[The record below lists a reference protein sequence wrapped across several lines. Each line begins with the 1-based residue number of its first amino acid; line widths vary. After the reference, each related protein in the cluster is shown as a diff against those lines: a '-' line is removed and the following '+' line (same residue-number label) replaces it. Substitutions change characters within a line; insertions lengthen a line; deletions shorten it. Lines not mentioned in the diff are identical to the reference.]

1 MFPTVREVLALD
13 PVRHGAPRLVAGEAG
28 LDRPVRWV
36 HVAEVPD
43 IATLLRGGELVLT
56 TGIGL
61 PADDAGLRVFIGA
74 LADVG
79 VSGLVVELGRRYVS
93 GVPRVMAAAAERRG
107 LPLVELRRAT
117 PFVRVTEAVHALI
130 VDAQLTEL
138 RATEEIHQRFTE
150 LSVEGAGPAEVVRQA
165 AELSGCPVVLEN
177 LSRQVLAYDPAG
189 ESAELLLD
197 GWEQHSRRI
206 SPAGRTAY
214 DSDSGWLVTTV
225 GARGQDWGR
234 LLLRWPGGGEL
245 TTPAPVP
252 DGMPDLEA
260 GQVGQVPGGP
270 PTRLTI
276 LVERA
281 ASALALGRLIRRDAE
296 GLERQIHRTLLT
308 ALLDHSRP
316 VDEVALRARA
326 LGVVL
331 ERRHL
336 VGVVVRYRADEP
348 AAEVGSPGESGQ
360 VDPEAGPA
368 RLRDLSEAVGQ
379 ALDEAKLIGLS
390 SAIDDQAVGVLLAL
404 PDAAAEERALAAFA
418 AALRRNRM
426 DAAPPRPPDAVPA
439 RPGGSAPGATPAR
452 TGTSAAGAGS
462 ARTGTSAAGAGSA
475 RTGTSAAGAGSA
487 RTGTTAAGAGSV
499 RTGTTAAGAGSVRTG
514 TTAAGA
520 GSARTGTTAAGAG
533 SVRPGGAGPAALAGL
548 GAPPHARTAGTGA
561 PPSLLRTAGPASV
574 IVAAG
579 SGVGSLREARR
590 SLVEARQV
598 ADAARRDRRDLPIFR
613 LPHVGLAGLLHL
625 LRDEPRLQTFVEREL
640 GALLAYDARHPR
652 EQLLGTLRA
661 YLEQGRNK
669 SAGAA
674 AAHLSRPA
682 FYERL
687 ARIARILDVDL
698 HSVEA
703 CISLH
708 VALLALDAVRTP

>member
-1 MFPTVREVLALD
+1 MSRSGVTEGSVSAVFPTVREVLALD
-13 PVRHGAPRLVAGEAG
+13 PVRHGAPRVVAGDAG

-43 IATLLRGGELVLT
+43 IATLLGGGELVLT

-61 PADDAGLRVFIGA
+61 PGDDAGLRAFIGD

-93 GVPRVMAAAAERRG
+93 GVPRVMVAAAERRG

-117 PFVRVTEAVHALI
+117 PFVRITEAVHALI

-138 RATEEIHQRFTE
+138 RATEEIHQRFND
-150 LSVEGAGPAEVVRQA
+150 LSVEGADAAEVIRQA

-177 LSRQVLAYDPAG
+177 LSRQVLGYDPAG

-206 SPAGRTAY
+206 RPAGRTAY
-214 DSDSGWLVTTV
+214 DPDSGWLVTVV

-234 LLLRWPGGGEL
+234 LLLRWPASGD
-245 TTPAPVP
+245 VP
-252 DGMPDLEA
+252 SAQPSEPIA
-260 GQVGQVPGGP
+260 GP

-276 LVERA
+276 LIERA
-281 ASALALGRLIRRDAE
+281 ASTLALGRLIRRDAE

-316 VDEVALRARA
+316 VDEVALRAKA

-331 ERRHL
+331 DRRHL
-336 VGVVVRYRADEP
+336 VGVMVRHRAEDP
-348 AAEVGSPGESGQ
+348 VGESGPAAAQ
-360 VDPEAGPA
+360 A

-379 ALDEAKLIGLS
+379 TLREAKLTGLT
-390 SAIDDQAVGVLLAL
+390 SAVDDNSVGVLLAL
-404 PDAAAEERALAAFA
+404 TDPAAEDRALSAFA
-418 AALRRNRM
+418 SALRRVRLDSGAGRATSGG
-426 DAAPPRPPDAVPA
+426 DAPRSAATAEPLAVDPHRVA
-439 RPGGSAPGATPAR
+439 GPGA
-452 TGTSAAGAGS
+452 
-462 ARTGTSAAGAGSA
+462 
-475 RTGTSAAGAGSA
+475 
-487 RTGTTAAGAGSV
+487 
-499 RTGTTAAGAGSVRTG
+499 
-514 TTAAGA
+514 
-520 GSARTGTTAAGAG
+520 
-533 SVRPGGAGPAALAGL
+533 
-548 GAPPHARTAGTGA
+548 
-561 PPSLLRTAGPASV
+561 V

-590 SLVEARQV
+590 SLVEARQI
-598 ADAARRDRRDLPIFR
+598 AEAARQDRRDLPIFR

-640 GALLAYDARHPR
+640 GALLEYDGRHPR
-652 EQLLGTLRA
+652 EQLLDTLRA

-669 SAGAA
+669 TAGAA

-698 HSVEA
+698 DSVEA
-703 CISLH
+703 TLSLH
-708 VALLALDAVRTP
+708 VALLALKAVRTP

>member
-1 MFPTVREVLALD
+1 MSRSGVTEGSVSAVFPTVREVLALD
-13 PVRHGAPRLVAGEAG
+13 PVRHGAPRVVAGDAG

-36 HVAEVPD
+36 HAAEVPD
-43 IATLLRGGELVLT
+43 IATLLGGGELVLT

-61 PADDAGLRVFIGA
+61 PGDDAGLRAFIGD

-93 GVPRVMAAAAERRG
+93 GVPRVMVAAAERRG

-117 PFVRVTEAVHALI
+117 PFVPITEAVHALI
-130 VDAQLTEL
+130 IDAQLTEL
-138 RATEEIHQRFTE
+138 RATEEIHQRFND
-150 LSVEGAGPAEVVRQA
+150 LSVEGADAAEVIRQT

-177 LSRQVLAYDPAG
+177 LSRQVLGYDPAG
-189 ESAELLLD
+189 ESAEMLLD

-206 SPAGRTAY
+206 RPVGRTAY
-214 DSDSGWLVTTV
+214 DPDSGWLVTAV

-234 LLLRWPGGGEL
+234 LLLRWPASGD
-245 TTPAPVP
+245 VP
-252 DGMPDLEA
+252 SAQATEPIA
-260 GQVGQVPGGP
+260 GP

-281 ASALALGRLIRRDAE
+281 ASTLALGRLIRRDAE

-316 VDEVALRARA
+316 VDEIALRAKA

-331 ERRHL
+331 DRRHL
-336 VGVVVRYRADEP
+336 VGVMVRHRGEDP
-348 AAEVGSPGESGQ
+348 VGESGP
-360 VDPEAGPA
+360 DAGQA

-379 ALDEAKLIGLS
+379 ALREAKLTALT
-390 SAIDDQAVGVLLAL
+390 SAVDDNSVGVLLAL
-404 PDAAAEERALAAFA
+404 TDPAAEDRALSAFA
-418 AALRRNRM
+418 SALRR
-426 DAAPPRPPDAVPA
+426 
-439 RPGGSAPGATPAR
+439 
-452 TGTSAAGAGS
+452 
-462 ARTGTSAAGAGSA
+462 
-475 RTGTSAAGAGSA
+475 
-487 RTGTTAAGAGSV
+487 V
-499 RTGTTAAGAGSVRTG
+499 R
-514 TTAAGA
+514 
-520 GSARTGTTAAGAG
+520 
-533 SVRPGGAGPAALAGL
+533 LD
-548 GAPPHARTAGTGA
+548 AGTGRATTGAETSGAFSGAEAYRSGFGADGSRSAFGGEASRSAFGADGSRSAFGVEAARSVGGADPSRGAGGA
-561 PPSLLRTAGPASV
+561 PGGV

-579 SGVGSLREARR
+579 SGVSNLREARR
-590 SLVEARQV
+590 SLVEARQI
-598 ADAARRDRRDLPIFR
+598 AEAARRDRRDLPIFR

-640 GALLAYDARHPR
+640 GALLEYDARHPR
-652 EQLLGTLRA
+652 EQLLDTLRA

-669 SAGAA
+669 TAGAA

-698 HSVEA
+698 DSVEA
-703 CISLH
+703 SLSLH
-708 VALLALDAVRTP
+708 VALLALEAVRTP

>member
-1 MFPTVREVLALD
+1 MSAVFPTVREVLALG
-13 PVRHGAPRLVAGEAG
+13 PVRHGAPRMVAGDAG

-43 IATLLRGGELVLT
+43 IATLLGGGELVLT

-61 PADDAGLRVFIGA
+61 PGDDAGLRAFIGD

-93 GVPRVMAAAAERRG
+93 GVPRVMVAAAERRG

-117 PFVRVTEAVHALI
+117 PFVRITEAVHALI

-138 RATEEIHQRFTE
+138 RATEEIHQRFND
-150 LSVEGAGPAEVVRQA
+150 LSVEGADAAEVIRQA

-177 LSRQVLAYDPAG
+177 LSRQVLGYDPAG

-206 SPAGRTAY
+206 RPAGRTAY
-214 DSDSGWLVTTV
+214 DPDSGWLVTTV

-234 LLLRWPGGGEL
+234 LLLRWPASGD
-245 TTPAPVP
+245 VP
-252 DGMPDLEA
+252 SAQAVEPTA
-260 GQVGQVPGGP
+260 GP

-276 LVERA
+276 LIERA
-281 ASALALGRLIRRDAE
+281 ASTLALGRLIRRDAE

-316 VDEVALRARA
+316 VDEVGLRAKA

-331 ERRHL
+331 DRRHL
-336 VGVVVRYRADEP
+336 VGVMVRHRADDP
-348 AAEVGSPGESGQ
+348 AGEVG
-360 VDPEAGPA
+360 PEAGQA
-368 RLRDLSEAVGQ
+368 RLQDLSEAVGQ
-379 ALDEAKLIGLS
+379 ALREAKLTALT
-390 SAIDDQAVGVLLAL
+390 SAVDDNSVGALLAL
-404 PDAAAEERALAAFA
+404 PDPAAEDRALSAFA
-418 AALRRNRM
+418 SALRRVRLE
-426 DAAPPRPPDAVPA
+426 
-439 RPGGSAPGATPAR
+439 
-452 TGTSAAGAGS
+452 AGAG
-462 ARTGTSAAGAGSA
+462 R
-475 RTGTSAAGAGSA
+475 
-487 RTGTTAAGAGSV
+487 V
-499 RTGTTAAGAGSVRTG
+499 P
-514 TTAAGA
+514 
-520 GSARTGTTAAGAG
+520 
-533 SVRPGGAGPAALAGL
+533 PGGDGLRPAVGVDPLPAPFGVDASRGVGP
-548 GAPPHARTAGTGA
+548 GA
-561 PPSLLRTAGPASV
+561 V

-579 SGVGSLREARR
+579 SGVSTLREARR
-590 SLVEARQV
+590 SLVEARQI
-598 ADAARRDRRDLPIFR
+598 AEAARRDRRDLPIFR

-640 GALLAYDARHPR
+640 GALLEYDARHPR
-652 EQLLGTLRA
+652 ERLLDTLRA

-698 HSVEA
+698 DSVEA
-703 CISLH
+703 SLSLH
-708 VALLALDAVRTP
+708 VALLALEAVRTP

>member
-1 MFPTVREVLALD
+1 MSAVFPTVREVLALD
-13 PVRHGAPRLVAGEAG
+13 PVRHGAPRVVAGDDG

-43 IATLLRGGELVLT
+43 IATLLGGGELVLT

-61 PADDAGLRVFIGA
+61 PGDDAGLRAFIGD

-93 GVPRVMAAAAERRG
+93 GVPRVMVAAAERRG

-117 PFVRVTEAVHALI
+117 PFVRITEAVHALI

-138 RATEEIHQRFTE
+138 RATEEIHQRFND
-150 LSVEGAGPAEVVRQA
+150 LSVEGADAAEVIRQA

-177 LSRQVLAYDPAG
+177 LSRQVLGYDPAG

-206 SPAGRTAY
+206 RPAGRTAY
-214 DSDSGWLVTTV
+214 DPDSGWLVTTV

-234 LLLRWPGGGEL
+234 LLLRWPASGD
-245 TTPAPVP
+245 VP
-252 DGMPDLEA
+252 SARAIEPTA
-260 GQVGQVPGGP
+260 GS

-276 LVERA
+276 LIERA
-281 ASALALGRLIRRDAE
+281 ASTLALGRLIRRDAE

-316 VDEVALRARA
+316 VDEVGLRAKA

-331 ERRHL
+331 DRRHL
-336 VGVVVRYRADEP
+336 VGVMVRHRADDP
-348 AAEVGSPGESGQ
+348 AGEVGPEVGQ
-360 VDPEAGPA
+360 A

-379 ALDEAKLIGLS
+379 ALREAKLTALT
-390 SAIDDQAVGVLLAL
+390 SAVDDNSVGALLAL
-404 PDAAAEERALAAFA
+404 PDPAAEDRALSAFA
-418 AALRRNRM
+418 SALRRVRL
-426 DAAPPRPPDAVPA
+426 D
-439 RPGGSAPGATPAR
+439 
-452 TGTSAAGAGS
+452 AGAG
-462 ARTGTSAAGAGSA
+462 
-475 RTGTSAAGAGSA
+475 
-487 RTGTTAAGAGSV
+487 
-499 RTGTTAAGAGSVRTG
+499 
-514 TTAAGA
+514 
-520 GSARTGTTAAGAG
+520 
-533 SVRPGGAGPAALAGL
+533 RPGPGVEPARAASDASRAALGADPPRAGFGVEAARAGGDVPRGPGP
-548 GAPPHARTAGTGA
+548 GA
-561 PPSLLRTAGPASV
+561 V

-579 SGVGSLREARR
+579 SGVSTLREARR
-590 SLVEARQV
+590 SLVEARQI
-598 ADAARRDRRDLPIFR
+598 AEAARRDRRDLPIFR

-640 GALLAYDARHPR
+640 GALLEYDARHPR
-652 EQLLGTLRA
+652 EQLLDTLRA

-698 HSVEA
+698 DSVEA
-703 CISLH
+703 SLSLH
-708 VALLALDAVRTP
+708 VALLALEAVRTP

>member
-13 PVRHGAPRLVAGEAG
+13 PVRHGAPRLVAGDAG

-43 IATLLRGGELVLT
+43 IASLLGGGELVLT

-61 PADDAGLRVFIGA
+61 PADDAGLRAFIGD

-79 VSGLVVELGRRYVS
+79 VSGLVVELGRRYLT

-117 PFVRVTEAVHALI
+117 PFVRITEAVHALI

-150 LSVEGAGPAEVVRQA
+150 LSVEGAGPGEVVRQA

-197 GWEQHSRRI
+197 GWEQHSRRVR
-206 SPAGRTAY
+206 PAGRTAY
-214 DSDSGWLVTTV
+214 DADSGWLVTAV

-234 LLLRWPGGGEL
+234 LLLRWPAEGDL
-245 TTPAPVP
+245 ATARPLLPAAVP
-252 DGMPDLEA
+252 DGRRPLGAEPA
-260 GQVGQVPGGP
+260 RALQSP

-281 ASALALGRLIRRDAE
+281 ASTLALGRLIRRDAE

-308 ALLDHSRP
+308 ALLDHSLP
-316 VDEVALRARA
+316 VDEVALRAKA
-326 LGVVL
+326 LGVTL
-331 ERRHL
+331 DRRHL
-336 VGVVVRYRADEP
+336 VGVMVRFRVDD
-348 AAEVGSPGESGQ
+348 PGEGVPAGDRGEPGPST
-360 VDPEAGPA
+360 GPA
-368 RLRDLSEAVGQ
+368 RLRDLAEAVGQ
-379 ALDEAKLIGLS
+379 ALRETRLTALT
-390 SAIDDQAVGVLLAL
+390 SAVDDHVVGVLLAL
-404 PDAAAEERALAAFA
+404 PDAGAEERALGTFA
-418 AALRRNRM
+418 TVLRRTCL
-426 DAAPPRPPDAVPA
+426 DAPATPRHDAVPRQA
-439 RPGGSAPGATPAR
+439 ARPMGAGRPGG
-452 TGTSAAGAGS
+452 
-462 ARTGTSAAGAGSA
+462 
-475 RTGTSAAGAGSA
+475 
-487 RTGTTAAGAGSV
+487 
-499 RTGTTAAGAGSVRTG
+499 
-514 TTAAGA
+514 
-520 GSARTGTTAAGAG
+520 
-533 SVRPGGAGPAALAGL
+533 
-548 GAPPHARTAGTGA
+548 
-561 PPSLLRTAGPASV
+561 V

-579 SGVGSLREARR
+579 SGVSGLREARR
-590 SLVEARQV
+590 SLVEARQI

-625 LRDEPRLQTFVEREL
+625 LRDEPRVQTFVEREL
-640 GALLAYDARHPR
+640 GALLAYDAQHPR

-669 SAGAA
+669 SAAAA

-687 ARIARILDVDL
+687 ARIGRILDADLDSVD
-698 HSVEA
+698 A
-703 CISLH
+703 CLSLH
-708 VALLALDAVRTP
+708 VALLALDAIRTP

>member
-1 MFPTVREVLALD
+1 MSPVFPTVREVLALD
-13 PVRHGAPRLVAGEAG
+13 PVRHGAPRLVAGDAG
-28 LDRPVRWV
+28 LDASVRWV

-43 IATLLRGGELVLT
+43 IATLLGGGELVLT

-61 PADDAGLRVFIGA
+61 PADDAGLRAFIGD

-117 PFVRVTEAVHALI
+117 PFVRITEAVHALI

-165 AELSGCPVVLEN
+165 AELAGCPVVLEN
-177 LSRQVLAYDPAG
+177 LSRQVLAYDAAG

-197 GWEQHSRRI
+197 AWEQHSRRI
-206 SPAGRTAY
+206 RPAGRTAY

-234 LLLRWPGGGEL
+234 LLLRWPGGG
-245 TTPAPVP
+245 
-252 DGMPDLEA
+252 DLA
-260 GQVGQVPGGP
+260 GGATLGGRAVGTP

-281 ASALALGRLIRRDAE
+281 ASTLALGRLIRRDAE

-326 LGVVL
+326 LGVTL

-336 VGVVVRYRADEP
+336 VGVVVRHRLDDP
-348 AAEVGSPGESGQ
+348 AAEGASGESGLSAEAA
-360 VDPEAGPA
+360 PEAGPA
-368 RLRDLSEAVGQ
+368 RLRDLAEAVGQ
-379 ALDEAKLIGLS
+379 ALREAKLTGLS
-390 SAIDDQAVGVLLAL
+390 SAVDDQAVGALLAL
-404 PDAAAEERALAAFA
+404 PDAAGEERALSAFA
-418 AALRRNRM
+418 TALRRIRL
-426 DAAPPRPPDAVPA
+426 DTAPARAAVAGAVGPDA
-439 RPGGSAPGATPAR
+439 
-452 TGTSAAGAGS
+452 
-462 ARTGTSAAGAGSA
+462 
-475 RTGTSAAGAGSA
+475 
-487 RTGTTAAGAGSV
+487 
-499 RTGTTAAGAGSVRTG
+499 
-514 TTAAGA
+514 
-520 GSARTGTTAAGAG
+520 
-533 SVRPGGAGPAALAGL
+533 
-548 GAPPHARTAGTGA
+548 
-561 PPSLLRTAGPASV
+561 V

-579 SGVGSLREARR
+579 SGVGGLREARR
-590 SLVEARQV
+590 SLIEARQI

-625 LRDEPRLQTFVEREL
+625 LRDEPRVQTFVEREL
-640 GALLAYDARHPR
+640 GALLAHDAQHPR
-652 EQLLGTLRA
+652 DQLLGTLRA

-669 SAGAA
+669 SAAAA

-698 HSVEA
+698 DSVEA
-703 CISLH
+703 CLSLH
-708 VALLALDAVRTP
+708 VALLALDAIRTP

>member
-1 MFPTVREVLALD
+1 MAAVFPTVREVLALD
-13 PVRHGAPRLVAGEAG
+13 PVRHGAPRVVAGDAG

-43 IATLLRGGELVLT
+43 IATLLGGGELVLT

-61 PADDAGLRVFIGA
+61 PGDDAGLRAFIGD

-117 PFVRVTEAVHALI
+117 PFVRITEAVHALI
-130 VDAQLTEL
+130 VDSQLTEL
-138 RATEEIHQRFTE
+138 RATEEIHQRFTD
-150 LSVEGAGPAEVVRQA
+150 LSVEGADAAEVIRQA

-177 LSRQVLAYDPAG
+177 LSRQVLGYDPAG

-206 SPAGRTAY
+206 RPAGRTAY
-214 DSDSGWLVTTV
+214 DQDSGWLVTVV

-234 LLLRWPGGGEL
+234 LLLRWPAGGEL
-245 TTPAPVP
+245 PTRRGVDPAEPQP
-252 DGMPDLEA
+252 R
-260 GQVGQVPGGP
+260 PGNGP

-276 LVERA
+276 LIERA
-281 ASALALGRLIRRDAE
+281 ASTLALGRLIRRDAE
-296 GLERQIHRTLLT
+296 GLERQNHRTLLT

-316 VDEVALRARA
+316 VDEVALRAKA

-331 ERRHL
+331 DRRHL
-336 VGVVVRYRADEP
+336 VGVMVRHRADDP
-348 AAEVGSPGESGQ
+348 AADGG
-360 VDPEAGPA
+360 PEAGPA

-379 ALDEAKLIGLS
+379 ALREAKLTALT
-390 SAIDDQAVGVLLAL
+390 SAVDDHSVGALLAL
-404 PDAAAEERALAAFA
+404 PDASAEDRALSAFA
-418 AALRRNRM
+418 VALRRVRL
-426 DAAPPRPPDAVPA
+426 DAGASRAASGADVSRAV
-439 RPGGSAPGATPAR
+439 GGAPGA
-452 TGTSAAGAGS
+452 
-462 ARTGTSAAGAGSA
+462 
-475 RTGTSAAGAGSA
+475 
-487 RTGTTAAGAGSV
+487 
-499 RTGTTAAGAGSVRTG
+499 
-514 TTAAGA
+514 
-520 GSARTGTTAAGAG
+520 
-533 SVRPGGAGPAALAGL
+533 L
-548 GAPPHARTAGTGA
+548 
-561 PPSLLRTAGPASV
+561 

-590 SLVEARQV
+590 SLVEARQI
-598 ADAARRDRRDLPIFR
+598 AEAARRDRRDLPIFR

-640 GALLAYDARHPR
+640 GALLEYDARHPR
-652 EQLLGTLRA
+652 ERLLDTLRA

-669 SAGAA
+669 SAGAV

-698 HSVEA
+698 DSVEA
-703 CISLH
+703 TLSLH
-708 VALLALDAVRTP
+708 VALVALDAVRTP

>member
-1 MFPTVREVLALD
+1 MSPVFPTVREVLALD
-13 PVRHGAPRLVAGEAG
+13 PVRHGAPRLVAGEVG

-61 PADDAGLRVFIGA
+61 PADDAGLRAFIGA

-79 VSGLVVELGRRYVS
+79 VSGLVVELGRRYGS
-93 GVPRVMAAAAERRG
+93 AVPRVMAAAAERRG

-165 AELSGCPVVLEN
+165 AELAGCPVVLEN

-206 SPAGRTAY
+206 NPAGRTAY
-214 DSDSGWLVTTV
+214 DPDSGWLVTTV

-234 LLLRWPGGGEL
+234 LLLRWPASGEL
-245 TTPAPVP
+245 TTSARPPAGPDDEDAEPGEDENQPGADRRSGLGRAEEAEPGRRAESGARARAASSPVT
-252 DGMPDLEA
+252 
-260 GQVGQVPGGP
+260 P

-281 ASALALGRLIRRDAE
+281 ASTLALGRLIRRDAE

-336 VGVVVRYRADEP
+336 VGVVVRFRGGEP
-348 AAEVGSPGESGQ
+348 AGEGGAGGEPAPI
-360 VDPEAGPA
+360 DPETGPA

-379 ALDEAKLIGLS
+379 ALREAKLTGLS
-390 SAIDDQAVGVLLAL
+390 SAVDDHAVGVLLAL
-404 PDAAAEERALAAFA
+404 PDAAAEERALTAFA
-418 AALRRNRM
+418 TALRRLRV
-426 DAAPPRPPDAVPA
+426 DAGPSRAPEVTSARLTGVPTGVPAA
-439 RPGGSAPGATPAR
+439 RPGGTGPRATGPGA
-452 TGTSAAGAGS
+452 
-462 ARTGTSAAGAGSA
+462 
-475 RTGTSAAGAGSA
+475 
-487 RTGTTAAGAGSV
+487 
-499 RTGTTAAGAGSVRTG
+499 
-514 TTAAGA
+514 
-520 GSARTGTTAAGAG
+520 
-533 SVRPGGAGPAALAGL
+533 
-548 GAPPHARTAGTGA
+548 
-561 PPSLLRTAGPASV
+561 V
-574 IVAAG
+574 IIAAG

-590 SLVEARQV
+590 SLVEARQI
-598 ADAARRDRRDLPIFR
+598 ADAARRDRRDLPIYR

-669 SAGAA
+669 SAAAA

-698 HSVEA
+698 DSVEA
-703 CISLH
+703 CLSLH
-708 VALLALDAVRTP
+708 VALLALDAIRTP

>member
-28 LDRPVRWV
+28 LDRRVRWV

-43 IATLLRGGELVLT
+43 IATLLGGGELVLT

-61 PADDAGLRVFIGA
+61 PADDAGLRAFIGD

-79 VSGLVVELGRRYVS
+79 VSGLVVELGRRYAS
-93 GVPRVMAAAAERRG
+93 AVPRVMAAAAQRRG

-117 PFVRVTEAVHALI
+117 PFVRITEAVHALI

-165 AELSGCPVVLEN
+165 AELAGCPVVLEN

-189 ESAELLLD
+189 ESPELLLD

-206 SPAGRTAY
+206 RPAGRTAY
-214 DSDSGWLVTTV
+214 DADAGWLVTTV
-225 GARGQDWGR
+225 GARGHDWGR
-234 LLLRWPGGGEL
+234 LLLRWPGGGDL
-245 TTPAPVP
+245 TSGGAAETRP
-252 DGMPDLEA
+252 
-260 GQVGQVPGGP
+260 PGTP

-276 LVERA
+276 LLERA
-281 ASALALGRLIRRDAE
+281 ASTLALGRLIRRDAE

-326 LGVVL
+326 LGVTL

-336 VGVVVRYRADEP
+336 VGVVVRHRLDEP
-348 AAEVGSPGESGQ
+348 AAENGAGPAESGLLPDATQ
-360 VDPEAGPA
+360 EAGPA
-368 RLRDLSEAVGQ
+368 RLRDLAEAVGQ
-379 ALDEAKLIGLS
+379 ALREAKLTALT
-390 SAIDDQAVGVLLAL
+390 SAVDDQAVGALLAL
-404 PDAAAEERALAAFA
+404 PDATGEEKALATFA
-418 AALRRNRM
+418 AALRRTRV
-426 DAAPPRPPDAVPA
+426 DVPA
-439 RPGGSAPGATPAR
+439 VRSPAGRPG
-452 TGTSAAGAGS
+452 
-462 ARTGTSAAGAGSA
+462 
-475 RTGTSAAGAGSA
+475 
-487 RTGTTAAGAGSV
+487 
-499 RTGTTAAGAGSVRTG
+499 
-514 TTAAGA
+514 
-520 GSARTGTTAAGAG
+520 
-533 SVRPGGAGPAALAGL
+533 
-548 GAPPHARTAGTGA
+548 
-561 PPSLLRTAGPASV
+561 SV

-579 SGVGSLREARR
+579 TGVGTLREARR
-590 SLVEARQV
+590 SLIEARQV

-625 LRDEPRLQTFVEREL
+625 LRDEPRVQTFVEREL
-640 GALLAYDARHPR
+640 GALLAHDAQHPR

-661 YLEQGRNK
+661 YLDSGRNK
-669 SAGAA
+669 SAAA
-674 AAHLSRPA
+674 VAAHLSRPA

-687 ARIARILDVDL
+687 ARIARILEADL
-698 HSVEA
+698 DSVET
-703 CISLH
+703 CLSLH
-708 VALLALDAVRTP
+708 VALLALDAIRTP

>member
-13 PVRHGAPRLVAGEAG
+13 PVRHGAPRLVAGDAG
-28 LDRPVRWV
+28 LDAPVRWV

-43 IATLLRGGELVLT
+43 IATLLGGGELVLT

-61 PADDAGLRVFIGA
+61 PADDAGLRAFIGD

-117 PFVRVTEAVHALI
+117 PFVRITEAVHALI

-165 AELSGCPVVLEN
+165 AELAGCPVVLEN

-206 SPAGRTAY
+206 RPAGRTAY
-214 DSDSGWLVTTV
+214 DGDSGWLVTTV

-234 LLLRWPGGGEL
+234 LLLRWPGGGDL
-245 TTPAPVP
+245 AAGTMLGGRPA
-252 DGMPDLEA
+252 GT
-260 GQVGQVPGGP
+260 P

-281 ASALALGRLIRRDAE
+281 ASTLALGRLIRRDAE

-326 LGVVL
+326 LGVTL

-336 VGVVVRYRADEP
+336 VGVVVRHRLDDPAEGGTGESTV
-348 AAEVGSPGESGQ
+348 AAESA
-360 VDPEAGPA
+360 PEAGPA
-368 RLRDLSEAVGQ
+368 RLRDLAEAVGQ
-379 ALDEAKLIGLS
+379 ALREAKLTGLT
-390 SAIDDQAVGVLLAL
+390 SAVDDQAVGALLAL
-404 PDAAAEERALAAFA
+404 PDAAVEERALTAFA
-418 AALRRNRM
+418 AALRRIRL
-426 DAAPPRPPDAVPA
+426 DAAPARPALAGAVPPDA
-439 RPGGSAPGATPAR
+439 
-452 TGTSAAGAGS
+452 
-462 ARTGTSAAGAGSA
+462 
-475 RTGTSAAGAGSA
+475 
-487 RTGTTAAGAGSV
+487 
-499 RTGTTAAGAGSVRTG
+499 
-514 TTAAGA
+514 
-520 GSARTGTTAAGAG
+520 
-533 SVRPGGAGPAALAGL
+533 
-548 GAPPHARTAGTGA
+548 
-561 PPSLLRTAGPASV
+561 V

-579 SGVGSLREARR
+579 SGVGGLREARR
-590 SLVEARQV
+590 SLIEARQI

-625 LRDEPRLQTFVEREL
+625 LRDEPRVQTFVEREL
-640 GALLAYDARHPR
+640 GALLAHDARHPR
-652 EQLLGTLRA
+652 DQLLGTLRA

-669 SAGAA
+669 SAAAA

-698 HSVEA
+698 DSVEA
-703 CISLH
+703 CLSLH
-708 VALLALDAVRTP
+708 VALLALDAIRTP

>member
-1 MFPTVREVLALD
+1 MSAVFPTVREVLALD
-13 PVRHGAPRLVAGEAG
+13 PVRHGAPRVVAGDDG

-43 IATLLRGGELVLT
+43 IATLLGGGELVLT

-61 PADDAGLRVFIGA
+61 PADDAGLRAFIGD

-93 GVPRVMAAAAERRG
+93 GVPRVMAAAADRRG

-117 PFVRVTEAVHALI
+117 PFVRITEAVHALI

-138 RATEEIHQRFTE
+138 RATEEIHQRFND
-150 LSVEGAGPAEVVRQA
+150 LSVEGADTAEVIRQA

-177 LSRQVLAYDPAG
+177 LSRQVLGYDPAG

-206 SPAGRTAY
+206 RPAGRTAY
-214 DSDSGWLVTTV
+214 DLDSGWLVTTV

-234 LLLRWPGGGEL
+234 LLLRWPASGDMPSAQAGEP
-245 TTPAPVP
+245 TA
-252 DGMPDLEA
+252 
-260 GQVGQVPGGP
+260 GP

-276 LVERA
+276 LIERA
-281 ASALALGRLIRRDAE
+281 ASTLALGRLIRRDAE

-316 VDEVALRARA
+316 VDEVGLRAKA

-331 ERRHL
+331 DRRHL
-336 VGVVVRYRADEP
+336 VGVMVGHRADD
-348 AAEVGSPGESGQ
+348 AAGEVG
-360 VDPEAGPA
+360 PEAAQA
-368 RLRDLSEAVGQ
+368 RLRDLAEAVGQ
-379 ALDEAKLIGLS
+379 AVREAKLTALT
-390 SAIDDQAVGVLLAL
+390 SAVDDHSVGALLAL
-404 PDAAAEERALAAFA
+404 ADPAAEDRALSAFA
-418 AALRRNRM
+418 SALRR
-426 DAAPPRPPDAVPA
+426 
-439 RPGGSAPGATPAR
+439 
-452 TGTSAAGAGS
+452 
-462 ARTGTSAAGAGSA
+462 
-475 RTGTSAAGAGSA
+475 
-487 RTGTTAAGAGSV
+487 V
-499 RTGTTAAGAGSVRTG
+499 R
-514 TTAAGA
+514 
-520 GSARTGTTAAGAG
+520 
-533 SVRPGGAGPAALAGL
+533 LD
-548 GAPPHARTAGTGA
+548 AGTGRA
-561 PPSLLRTAGPASV
+561 GNGAEPTRVASGTDGSRPASDASRAASGASRAASGASRAASGADPTRAGSGSDPAHAAFGVDPSRAGFGADPFRAGPGVGADPSRGVGPGAV

-579 SGVGSLREARR
+579 SGVSTLREARR
-590 SLVEARQV
+590 SLVEARQI
-598 ADAARRDRRDLPIFR
+598 AEAARRDRRDLPIFR

-640 GALLAYDARHPR
+640 GALLEYDARHPR
-652 EQLLGTLRA
+652 ERLLDTLRA

-698 HSVEA
+698 DSVEA
-703 CISLH
+703 SLSLH
-708 VALLALDAVRTP
+708 VALLALEAVRTP

>member
-1 MFPTVREVLALD
+1 MGGRPACSELAVTQGSVSPVFPTVREVLALV
-13 PVRHGAPRLVAGEAG
+13 PVRHGAPRLVAGDAG

-43 IATLLRGGELVLT
+43 IATLLGGGELVLT

-61 PADDAGLRVFIGA
+61 PADDAGLRAFIGD

-117 PFVRVTEAVHALI
+117 PFVRITEAVHALI

-150 LSVEGAGPAEVVRQA
+150 LSVEGAEPAEVVRQA
-165 AELSGCPVVLEN
+165 AELAGCPVVLEN

-206 SPAGRTAY
+206 RPAGRTAY
-214 DSDSGWLVTTV
+214 DPDSGWLVTTV

-234 LLLRWPGGGEL
+234 LLLRWPAGTEL
-245 TTPAPVP
+245 TTRRTPPAGDHAAADGAVATTAGRDAGESVTTALDAARPGRPSDDGDRTEPASADGGPSPVAP
-252 DGMPDLEA
+252 TRPSA
-260 GQVGQVPGGP
+260 VTGP

-276 LVERA
+276 LIERA
-281 ASALALGRLIRRDAE
+281 ASTLALGRLIRRDAE

-308 ALLDHSRP
+308 ALIDHSRP
-316 VDEVALRARA
+316 VDEVALRAKA
-326 LGVVL
+326 LGVTL
-331 ERRHL
+331 DRRHL
-336 VGVVVRYRADEP
+336 VGVVVRHRADDPTE
-348 AAEVGSPGESGQ
+348 GGGPGPDAG
-360 VDPEAGPA
+360 PEAGPA
-368 RLRDLSEAVGQ
+368 RLRDLAEAVGQ
-379 ALDEAKLIGLS
+379 ALREAKLTALT
-390 SAIDDQAVGVLLAL
+390 SAVDDQAVGALLAL
-404 PDAAAEERALAAFA
+404 PDPAAEEKALAAFA
-418 AALRRNRM
+418 AALRRVRL
-426 DAAPPRPPDAVPA
+426 DADPA
-439 RPGGSAPGATPAR
+439 RPPAPRPAR
-452 TGTSAAGAGS
+452 PVDPAARSVAVGAL
-462 ARTGTSAAGAGSA
+462 RAADPAP
-475 RTGTSAAGAGSA
+475 
-487 RTGTTAAGAGSV
+487 
-499 RTGTTAAGAGSVRTG
+499 
-514 TTAAGA
+514 
-520 GSARTGTTAAGAG
+520 
-533 SVRPGGAGPAALAGL
+533 RPRPAGPA
-548 GAPPHARTAGTGA
+548 
-561 PPSLLRTAGPASV
+561 V

-598 ADAARRDRRDLPIFR
+598 AEAARRDRRDLPYFR

-640 GALLAYDARHPR
+640 GGLLAYDAQHPR

-669 SAGAA
+669 SAAAA

-687 ARIARILDVDL
+687 ARIGRILDVDL
-698 HSVEA
+698 DSVEQ
-703 CISLH
+703 CLSLH

>member
-1 MFPTVREVLALD
+1 MSPVFPTVREVLALV
-13 PVRHGAPRLVAGEAG
+13 PVRHGAPRLAAGETG

-61 PADDAGLRVFIGA
+61 PADDAGLRAFIGD

-79 VSGLVVELGRRYVS
+79 VSGLVVELGRRYVG
-93 GVPRVMAAAAERRG
+93 GVPRVMVAAAERRG

-150 LSVEGAGPAEVVRQA
+150 LSVEGAEPAEVLRQA
-165 AELSGCPVVLEN
+165 AELAGCPVVLEN

-206 SPAGRTAY
+206 RPAGRTAY
-214 DSDSGWLVTTV
+214 DPDSGWLVTTV

-234 LLLRWPGGGEL
+234 LLLRWPV
-245 TTPAPVP
+245 T
-252 DGMPDLEA
+252 EA
-260 GQVGQVPGGP
+260 TP

-276 LVERA
+276 LIERA
-281 ASALALGRLIRRDAE
+281 ASTLALGRLIRRDAE

-308 ALLDHSRP
+308 ALIDHSRP

-326 LGVVL
+326 LGVTL
-331 ERRHL
+331 DRRYL
-336 VGVVVRYRADEP
+336 VGVVVRHRNDDPAGDVGPDAADEP
-348 AAEVGSPGESGQ
+348 AATRRRDRDA

-368 RLRDLSEAVGQ
+368 RLRDLAEAVGQ
-379 ALDEAKLIGLS
+379 AVREAKLTALT
-390 SAIDDQAVGVLLAL
+390 SAVDDHAVGALLAL
-404 PDAAAEERALAAFA
+404 PDPGAEEKALAAFA
-418 AALRRNRM
+418 AALRRVRL
-426 DAAPPRPPDAVPA
+426 DAAPIRPTAPRPPRPA
-439 RPGGSAPGATPAR
+439 DGSGR
-452 TGTSAAGAGS
+452 
-462 ARTGTSAAGAGSA
+462 
-475 RTGTSAAGAGSA
+475 
-487 RTGTTAAGAGSV
+487 AGSV
-499 RTGTTAAGAGSVRTG
+499 
-514 TTAAGA
+514 
-520 GSARTGTTAAGAG
+520 
-533 SVRPGGAGPAALAGL
+533 GGARPVDGAARPA
-548 GAPPHARTAGTGA
+548 
-561 PPSLLRTAGPASV
+561 V
-574 IVAAG
+574 VVAAG
-579 SGVGSLREARR
+579 SGVSSLREARR
-590 SLVEARQV
+590 SLVEARQI
-598 ADAARRDRRDLPIFR
+598 AEAARRDPRDLPCFR

-640 GALLAYDARHPR
+640 GALLAYDAQHPR

-669 SAGAA
+669 SAAA
-674 AAHLSRPA
+674 VAAHLSRPA

-687 ARIARILDVDL
+687 ARIGRILDADLDSVDQCL
-698 HSVEA
+698 
-703 CISLH
+703 SLH

>member
-1 MFPTVREVLALD
+1 MSPVFPTVREVLALV
-13 PVRHGAPRLVAGEAG
+13 PVRHGAPRLVAGDAG
-28 LDRPVRWV
+28 LDRAVRWV

-43 IATLLRGGELVLT
+43 IATLLGGGELVLT

-61 PADDAGLRVFIGA
+61 PADDAGLRAFIGD

-107 LPLVELRRAT
+107 LPLVELRRAV

-150 LSVEGAGPAEVVRQA
+150 LSVEGADAAEVVRQA

-189 ESAELLLD
+189 QSAELLLYR
-197 GWEQHSRRI
+197 WEQHSRRI
-206 SPAGRTAY
+206 RPGGRTAY
-214 DSDSGWLVTTV
+214 DPDSGWLVTTV

-234 LLLRWPGGGEL
+234 LLLRWPAGGEL
-245 TTPAPVP
+245 TTGRALPAESERPGSPADAVP
-252 DGMPDLEA
+252 AERTDGDRVASASAA
-260 GQVGQVPGGP
+260 GSGAP

-281 ASALALGRLIRRDAE
+281 ASTLALGRLIRRDAE

-316 VDEVALRARA
+316 VDEVALRANA
-326 LGVVL
+326 LGVPL
-331 ERRHL
+331 DRRHL
-336 VGVVVRYRADEP
+336 VGVVVRHRADDLAGE
-348 AAEVGSPGESGQ
+348 AGTAGAEAG
-360 VDPEAGPA
+360 PEVGPA
-368 RLRDLSEAVGQ
+368 RLRDLAEAVGQ
-379 ALDEAKLIGLS
+379 ALREARLAGLT
-390 SAIDDQAVGVLLAL
+390 SAVDDHAVGALLAL
-404 PDAAAEERALAAFA
+404 PDPAAEEKALAAFA
-418 AALRRNRM
+418 AALRRVRL
-426 DAAPPRPPDAVPA
+426 DAAPPRPPAP
-439 RPGGSAPGATPAR
+439 RSGPPGAP
-452 TGTSAAGAGS
+452 SAGPRA
-462 ARTGTSAAGAGSA
+462 
-475 RTGTSAAGAGSA
+475 
-487 RTGTTAAGAGSV
+487 V
-499 RTGTTAAGAGSVRTG
+499 
-514 TTAAGA
+514 
-520 GSARTGTTAAGAG
+520 
-533 SVRPGGAGPAALAGL
+533 GPAA
-548 GAPPHARTAGTGA
+548 
-561 PPSLLRTAGPASV
+561 V

-579 SGVGSLREARR
+579 SGVGSLREAGR
-590 SLVEARQV
+590 SLTEARQI
-598 ADAARRDRRDLPIFR
+598 AETARRDRRELPVFR

-640 GALLAYDARHPR
+640 GALLTYDAQHPR
-652 EQLLGTLRA
+652 EQLLDTLRA

-669 SAGAA
+669 SAAAA

-687 ARIARILDVDL
+687 ARIARILNTDL
-698 HSVEA
+698 DAVQP
-703 CISLH
+703 CLSLH
-708 VALLALDAVRTP
+708 VALLALDAIRNPGPSR

>member
-1 MFPTVREVLALD
+1 MSPVFPTVREVLALD
-13 PVRHGAPRLVAGEAG
+13 PVRHGAPRLVAGDAG

-36 HVAEVPD
+36 HVTEVPD

-61 PADDAGLRVFIGA
+61 PADDAGLRAFIGD

-117 PFVRVTEAVHALI
+117 PFVGITEAVHALI

-150 LSVEGAGPAEVVRQA
+150 LSVEGAGPGEVVRQA

-206 SPAGRTAY
+206 RPAGRTAY
-214 DSDSGWLVTTV
+214 DGDNGWLVTTV

-234 LLLRWPGGGEL
+234 LLLRWPGGGDL
-245 TTPAPVP
+245 DTGRGSFDPAPEGGAAP
-252 DGMPDLEA
+252 EGD
-260 GQVGQVPGGP
+260 VGRPAAAP

-281 ASALALGRLIRRDAE
+281 ASTLALGRLIRRDAE
-296 GLERQIHRTLLT
+296 GLERQLHRTLLT

-336 VGVVVRYRADEP
+336 VGVMVRHRTDDPTGEGGP
-348 AAEVGSPGESGQ
+348 AAEPGHNG
-360 VDPEAGPA
+360 DPGAGGPAAGPA
-368 RLRDLSEAVGQ
+368 RLRDLAEAVGQ
-379 ALDEAKLIGLS
+379 ALHEAKLTGLS
-390 SAIDDQAVGVLLAL
+390 SAVDDHAVGVLLAL
-404 PDAAAEERALAAFA
+404 PESAAEERALTAFA
-418 AALRRNRM
+418 TALRRARP
-426 DAAPPRPPDAVPA
+426 DGPARDTGPPRSNGRPDGTSRSSGNPRSDGTA
-439 RPGGSAPGATPAR
+439 RPDGAARDGGSPRLTGRSDGTGRTP
-452 TGTSAAGAGS
+452 S
-462 ARTGTSAAGAGSA
+462 
-475 RTGTSAAGAGSA
+475 
-487 RTGTTAAGAGSV
+487 
-499 RTGTTAAGAGSVRTG
+499 
-514 TTAAGA
+514 
-520 GSARTGTTAAGAG
+520 
-533 SVRPGGAGPAALAGL
+533 GGAVL
-548 GAPPHARTAGTGA
+548 
-561 PPSLLRTAGPASV
+561 
-574 IVAAG
+574 IAAG

-590 SLVEARQV
+590 SLIEARQI
-598 ADAARRDRRDLPIFR
+598 ADAARRDRRDLPVFR
-613 LPHVGLAGLLHL
+613 PPHVGLAGMLHL

-640 GALLAYDARHPR
+640 GALLTYDAQHPR

-661 YLEQGRNK
+661 YLDQGRNK
-669 SAGAA
+669 SAAA
-674 AAHLSRPA
+674 GAAHLSRPA

-687 ARIARILDVDL
+687 ARIRRVLDVDL
-698 HSVEA
+698 DSVEA
-703 CISLH
+703 CLSLH
-708 VALLALDAVRTP
+708 VALLALDAIRTP

>member
-13 PVRHGAPRLVAGEAG
+13 PVRHGAPRVVAGEAG

-43 IATLLRGGELVLT
+43 IATLLGGGELVLT

-61 PADDAGLRVFIGA
+61 PGDDAGLRAFIGD

-93 GVPRVMAAAAERRG
+93 GVPRVMVATAERRG

-117 PFVRVTEAVHALI
+117 PFVRITEAVHALI

-138 RATEEIHQRFTE
+138 RATEEIHQRFND
-150 LSVEGAGPAEVVRQA
+150 LSVEGADAAEVIRQA

-177 LSRQVLAYDPAG
+177 LSRQVLGYDPAG

-206 SPAGRTAY
+206 RPAGRTAY
-214 DSDSGWLVTTV
+214 DLDSGWLVTVV

-234 LLLRWPGGGEL
+234 LLLRWPASGEVV
-245 TTPAPVP
+245 TRRASEPIAPEV
-252 DGMPDLEA
+252 
-260 GQVGQVPGGP
+260 GP

-276 LVERA
+276 LIERA
-281 ASALALGRLIRRDAE
+281 ASTLALGRLIRRDAE

-316 VDEVALRARA
+316 VDEVALRAKA

-336 VGVVVRYRADEP
+336 VGVMVRHRAEDP
-348 AAEVGSPGESGQ
+348 VGESG
-360 VDPEAGPA
+360 PEAAQA

-379 ALDEAKLIGLS
+379 ALREAKLTALT
-390 SAIDDQAVGVLLAL
+390 SAVDDNSVGALLAL
-404 PDAAAEERALAAFA
+404 TDPAAEDRALSAFA
-418 AALRRNRM
+418 SALRRVRL
-426 DAAPPRPPDAVPA
+426 DAGTGRATSGAEASRATSAGDVPRSAFGADGSRSAFGAEASRSLSGGEASRSAFGADASRSAFGTDAGRVTGGADPSRSA
-439 RPGGSAPGATPAR
+439 GSAPG
-452 TGTSAAGAGS
+452 G
-462 ARTGTSAAGAGSA
+462 
-475 RTGTSAAGAGSA
+475 
-487 RTGTTAAGAGSV
+487 
-499 RTGTTAAGAGSVRTG
+499 
-514 TTAAGA
+514 
-520 GSARTGTTAAGAG
+520 
-533 SVRPGGAGPAALAGL
+533 
-548 GAPPHARTAGTGA
+548 
-561 PPSLLRTAGPASV
+561 V

-590 SLVEARQV
+590 SLVEARQI
-598 ADAARRDRRDLPIFR
+598 AEAARRDRRELPIFR

-640 GALLAYDARHPR
+640 GALLDYDARHPR
-652 EQLLGTLRA
+652 EQLLDTLRA

-669 SAGAA
+669 TAGAA

-698 HSVEA
+698 DSVEA
-703 CISLH
+703 SLSLH
-708 VALLALDAVRTP
+708 VALLALEAVRTP

>member
-1 MFPTVREVLALD
+1 MSAVFPTVREVLALD
-13 PVRHGAPRLVAGEAG
+13 PVRHGAPRVVAGDAA

-43 IATLLRGGELVLT
+43 IATLLGGGELVLT

-61 PADDAGLRVFIGA
+61 PGDDAGLRAFIGD

-93 GVPRVMAAAAERRG
+93 GVPRVMVAAAERRG

-117 PFVRVTEAVHALI
+117 PFVRITEAVHALI

-138 RATEEIHQRFTE
+138 RATEEIHQRFND
-150 LSVEGAGPAEVVRQA
+150 LSVEGADAAEVIRQA

-177 LSRQVLAYDPAG
+177 LSRQVLGYDPAG

-206 SPAGRTAY
+206 RPAGRTAY
-214 DSDSGWLVTTV
+214 DLDSGWLVTVV

-234 LLLRWPGGGEL
+234 LLLRWPASGESPI
-245 TTPAPVP
+245 TRASEPTA
-252 DGMPDLEA
+252 DA
-260 GQVGQVPGGP
+260 GP

-276 LVERA
+276 LIERA
-281 ASALALGRLIRRDAE
+281 ASTLALGRLIRRDAE

-316 VDEVALRARA
+316 VDEVALRAKA

-331 ERRHL
+331 DRRHL
-336 VGVVVRYRADEP
+336 VGVMVRHRAEDP
-348 AAEVGSPGESGQ
+348 VGEGG
-360 VDPEAGPA
+360 PEAGQA

-379 ALDEAKLIGLS
+379 ALREAKLTALT
-390 SAIDDQAVGVLLAL
+390 SAVDDNSVGVLLAL
-404 PDAAAEERALAAFA
+404 PDPAAEDRALSAFA
-418 AALRRNRM
+418 SALRRVRL
-426 DAAPPRPPDAVPA
+426 DAGTGRATSGAEVSRAASGTDVPRSVFGADASRPA
-439 RPGGSAPGATPAR
+439 SGAEAARLTAGADPSRGAGAAPGA
-452 TGTSAAGAGS
+452 
-462 ARTGTSAAGAGSA
+462 
-475 RTGTSAAGAGSA
+475 
-487 RTGTTAAGAGSV
+487 
-499 RTGTTAAGAGSVRTG
+499 
-514 TTAAGA
+514 
-520 GSARTGTTAAGAG
+520 
-533 SVRPGGAGPAALAGL
+533 
-548 GAPPHARTAGTGA
+548 
-561 PPSLLRTAGPASV
+561 V

-579 SGVGSLREARR
+579 SGVGNLREARR
-590 SLVEARQV
+590 SLVEARQI
-598 ADAARRDRRDLPIFR
+598 AEAARRDRRDLPIFR

-640 GALLAYDARHPR
+640 GALLEYDARHPR
-652 EQLLGTLRA
+652 EQLLDTLRA

-669 SAGAA
+669 TAGAA

-698 HSVEA
+698 DSVEA
-703 CISLH
+703 SLSLH

>member
-1 MFPTVREVLALD
+1 MSPVFPTVREVLALV
-13 PVRHGAPRLVAGEAG
+13 PVRHGAPRLVAGDAG
-28 LDRPVRWV
+28 LDRLVRWV

-43 IATLLRGGELVLT
+43 IATLLGGGELVLT

-61 PADDAGLRVFIGA
+61 PADDAGLRAFIGD

-93 GVPRVMAAAAERRG
+93 GVPRVMAATAERRG

-117 PFVRVTEAVHALI
+117 PFVRITEAVHALI

-150 LSVEGAGPAEVVRQA
+150 LSVEGAEPAEVVRQA
-165 AELSGCPVVLEN
+165 AELAGCPVVLEN
-177 LSRQVLAYDPAG
+177 LSRQVLVYDPAG

-206 SPAGRTAY
+206 RPAGRTAY
-214 DSDSGWLVTTV
+214 DPDSGWLVTTV

-234 LLLRWPGGGEL
+234 LLLRWPAGGEL
-245 TTPAPVP
+245 TTGRRPVMAVDGPDRESAAGGDRPTRDGATAVGPGTDPADPAARPADDRGAP
-252 DGMPDLEA
+252 DGRRGRADAPPADEWAAPARTGLGA
-260 GQVGQVPGGP
+260 LSAAIP

-276 LVERA
+276 LIERA
-281 ASALALGRLIRRDAE
+281 ASTLALGRLIRRDAE

-308 ALLDHSRP
+308 ALIDHSRP
-316 VDEVALRARA
+316 VDEVALRAKA
-326 LGVVL
+326 LGVML
-331 ERRHL
+331 DRRHL
-336 VGVVVRYRADEP
+336 VGVVVRHRADDP
-348 AAEVGSPGESGQ
+348 AGEGAGAGGEAA
-360 VDPEAGPA
+360 PAAGPA
-368 RLRDLSEAVGQ
+368 RLRDLAEAVGQ
-379 ALDEAKLIGLS
+379 ALREAKLTALT
-390 SAIDDQAVGVLLAL
+390 SAVDDHAVGALLAL
-404 PDAAAEERALAAFA
+404 SDPAAEEKALAAFA
-418 AALRRNRM
+418 AALRRVRL
-426 DAAPPRPPDAVPA
+426 DADPA
-439 RPGGSAPGATPAR
+439 RPAVPRPAAHPADPAPRPGVVPPTADGASRPV
-452 TGTSAAGAGS
+452 AAGAVRATESVPRSGS
-462 ARTGTSAAGAGSA
+462 ATAGRVAE
-475 RTGTSAAGAGSA
+475 GAS
-487 RTGTTAAGAGSV
+487 
-499 RTGTTAAGAGSVRTG
+499 
-514 TTAAGA
+514 
-520 GSARTGTTAAGAG
+520 
-533 SVRPGGAGPAALAGL
+533 RPGGAGAPRAGGPAA
-548 GAPPHARTAGTGA
+548 
-561 PPSLLRTAGPASV
+561 V

-598 ADAARRDRRDLPIFR
+598 AEAARRDRRDLPIFR

-669 SAGAA
+669 SAAA
-674 AAHLSRPA
+674 SAAHLSRPA

-687 ARIARILDVDL
+687 ARIGRILDVDL
-698 HSVEA
+698 DSVEA
-703 CISLH
+703 CLSLH

>member
-1 MFPTVREVLALD
+1 MSPVFPTVREVLALV
-13 PVRHGAPRLVAGEAG
+13 PVRHGAPRLVAGDAG

-43 IATLLRGGELVLT
+43 IATLLGGGELVLT

-61 PADDAGLRVFIGA
+61 PADDAGLRAFIGD

-117 PFVRVTEAVHALI
+117 PFVRITEAVHALI

-150 LSVEGAGPAEVVRQA
+150 LSVEGAEPAEVVRQA
-165 AELSGCPVVLEN
+165 AELAGCPVVLEN

-206 SPAGRTAY
+206 RPAGRTAY
-214 DSDSGWLVTTV
+214 DPDSGWLVTTV

-234 LLLRWPGGGEL
+234 LLLRWPAGGEL
-245 TTPAPVP
+245 TTGGPDRTPAAPEDGSESDDAGAAGTAGNAAAGTTGQPSGADGSEPTSGAAPVEAASVDPVPVGGWTPPHPRP
-252 DGMPDLEA
+252 D
-260 GQVGQVPGGP
+260 PGVSGGPGATP

-276 LVERA
+276 LIERA
-281 ASALALGRLIRRDAE
+281 ASTLALGRLIRRDAE

-308 ALLDHSRP
+308 ALIDHSRP
-316 VDEVALRARA
+316 VDEVALRAKA
-326 LGVVL
+326 LGVTL
-331 ERRHL
+331 DRRHL
-336 VGVVVRYRADEP
+336 VGVVVRHRADDP
-348 AAEVGSPGESGQ
+348 AEGGGPGPDAG
-360 VDPEAGPA
+360 PEAGPA
-368 RLRDLSEAVGQ
+368 RLRDLAEAVGQ
-379 ALDEAKLIGLS
+379 ALREAKLTALT
-390 SAIDDQAVGVLLAL
+390 SAVDDQAVGALLAL
-404 PDAAAEERALAAFA
+404 PDPAAEEKALGAFA
-418 AALRRNRM
+418 AALRRVRL
-426 DAAPPRPPDAVPA
+426 DAEPA
-439 RPGGSAPGATPAR
+439 RPPAPRPAR
-452 TGTSAAGAGS
+452 PVDPA
-462 ARTGTSAAGAGSA
+462 ARTVAVGAVRAADPAP
-475 RTGTSAAGAGSA
+475 
-487 RTGTTAAGAGSV
+487 
-499 RTGTTAAGAGSVRTG
+499 
-514 TTAAGA
+514 
-520 GSARTGTTAAGAG
+520 
-533 SVRPGGAGPAALAGL
+533 RPRPAGPA
-548 GAPPHARTAGTGA
+548 
-561 PPSLLRTAGPASV
+561 V

-598 ADAARRDRRDLPIFR
+598 AEAARRDRRDLPYFR

-640 GALLAYDARHPR
+640 GGLLAYDAQHPR

-669 SAGAA
+669 SAAAA

-687 ARIARILDVDL
+687 ARIGRILDVDL
-698 HSVEA
+698 DSVEQ
-703 CISLH
+703 CLSLH

>member
-1 MFPTVREVLALD
+1 MSPVFPTVREVLALV
-13 PVRHGAPRLVAGEAG
+13 PVRHGAPRLVAGDAG

-61 PADDAGLRVFIGA
+61 PADDAGLRAFIGD

-93 GVPRVMAAAAERRG
+93 AVPRVMAAAAERRG

-117 PFVRVTEAVHALI
+117 PFVRITEAVHALI

-150 LSVEGAGPAEVVRQA
+150 LSVEGAEPAEVVRQA
-165 AELSGCPVVLEN
+165 AELAGCPVVLEN

-206 SPAGRTAY
+206 RPAGRTAY
-214 DSDSGWLVTTV
+214 DPDSGWLVTTV

-234 LLLRWPGGGEL
+234 LLLRWPAGAEL
-245 TTPAPVP
+245 TTRGAVPTRAGAHLEPVDTAGATDLAAGPTGGIPVDGGPAPHR
-252 DGMPDLEA
+252 G
-260 GQVGQVPGGP
+260 PGTDATP

-276 LVERA
+276 LIERA
-281 ASALALGRLIRRDAE
+281 ASTLALGRLIRRDAE

-308 ALLDHSRP
+308 ALIDHSRP
-316 VDEVALRARA
+316 VDEVALRAKA
-326 LGVVL
+326 LGVTL
-331 ERRHL
+331 DRRHL
-336 VGVVVRYRADEP
+336 VGVVVRHRADD
-348 AAEVGSPGESGQ
+348 PGEGGGSGS
-360 VDPEAGPA
+360 DTGPDAGQA
-368 RLRDLSEAVGQ
+368 RLRDLAEAVGQ
-379 ALDEAKLIGLS
+379 ALREAKLTALT
-390 SAIDDQAVGVLLAL
+390 SAVDDQAVGALLAL
-404 PDAAAEERALAAFA
+404 PDPAAEEKALAAFA
-418 AALRRNRM
+418 AALRRVRL
-426 DAAPPRPPDAVPA
+426 DADPPRPPAPRST
-439 RPGGSAPGATPAR
+439 RPGEPAAR
-452 TGTSAAGAGS
+452 TVAAGAV
-462 ARTGTSAAGAGSA
+462 RAADPAS
-475 RTGTSAAGAGSA
+475 
-487 RTGTTAAGAGSV
+487 
-499 RTGTTAAGAGSVRTG
+499 
-514 TTAAGA
+514 
-520 GSARTGTTAAGAG
+520 
-533 SVRPGGAGPAALAGL
+533 RPRPAGPAL
-548 GAPPHARTAGTGA
+548 
-561 PPSLLRTAGPASV
+561 

-590 SLVEARQV
+590 SLVEARQL
-598 ADAARRDRRDLPIFR
+598 AEAARRDRRDLPYFR

-640 GALLAYDARHPR
+640 GGLLAYDAQHPR

-669 SAGAA
+669 SAAAA

-687 ARIARILDVDL
+687 ARIGRILEVDL
-698 HSVEA
+698 DSVEA
-703 CISLH
+703 CLSLH

>member
-1 MFPTVREVLALD
+1 MSAVFPTVREVLALD
-13 PVRHGAPRLVAGEAG
+13 PVRHGAPRVVAGDAG

-36 HVAEVPD
+36 HAAEVPD
-43 IATLLRGGELVLT
+43 IATLLGGGELVLT

-61 PADDAGLRVFIGA
+61 PGDDAGLRAFIGD

-93 GVPRVMAAAAERRG
+93 GVPRVMVAAAERRG

-117 PFVRVTEAVHALI
+117 PFVPITEAVHALI
-130 VDAQLTEL
+130 IDAQLTEL
-138 RATEEIHQRFTE
+138 RATEEIHQRFND
-150 LSVEGAGPAEVVRQA
+150 LSVEGADAAEVIRQT

-177 LSRQVLAYDPAG
+177 LSRQVLGYDPAG
-189 ESAELLLD
+189 ESAEMLLD

-206 SPAGRTAY
+206 RPVGRTAY
-214 DSDSGWLVTTV
+214 DPDSGWLVTAV

-234 LLLRWPGGGEL
+234 LLLRWPASGD
-245 TTPAPVP
+245 VP
-252 DGMPDLEA
+252 SAQATEPIA
-260 GQVGQVPGGP
+260 GP

-281 ASALALGRLIRRDAE
+281 ASTLALGRLIRRDAE

-316 VDEVALRARA
+316 VDEIALRAKA

-331 ERRHL
+331 DRRHL
-336 VGVVVRYRADEP
+336 VGVMVRHRGEDP
-348 AAEVGSPGESGQ
+348 VGESGP
-360 VDPEAGPA
+360 DAGQA

-379 ALDEAKLIGLS
+379 ALREAKLTALT
-390 SAIDDQAVGVLLAL
+390 SAVDDNSVGVLLAL
-404 PDAAAEERALAAFA
+404 TDPAAEDRALSAFA
-418 AALRRNRM
+418 SALRR
-426 DAAPPRPPDAVPA
+426 
-439 RPGGSAPGATPAR
+439 
-452 TGTSAAGAGS
+452 
-462 ARTGTSAAGAGSA
+462 
-475 RTGTSAAGAGSA
+475 
-487 RTGTTAAGAGSV
+487 V
-499 RTGTTAAGAGSVRTG
+499 R
-514 TTAAGA
+514 
-520 GSARTGTTAAGAG
+520 
-533 SVRPGGAGPAALAGL
+533 LD
-548 GAPPHARTAGTGA
+548 AGTGRATTGAETSGAFSGAEAYRSGFGADGSRSAFGGEASRSAFGADGSRSAFGVEAARSVGGADPSRGAGGA
-561 PPSLLRTAGPASV
+561 PGGV

-579 SGVGSLREARR
+579 SGVSNLREARR
-590 SLVEARQV
+590 SLVEARQI
-598 ADAARRDRRDLPIFR
+598 AEAARRDRRDLPIFR

-640 GALLAYDARHPR
+640 GALLEYDARHPR
-652 EQLLGTLRA
+652 EQLLDTLRA

-669 SAGAA
+669 TAGAA

-698 HSVEA
+698 DSVEA
-703 CISLH
+703 SLSLH
-708 VALLALDAVRTP
+708 VALLALEAVRTP